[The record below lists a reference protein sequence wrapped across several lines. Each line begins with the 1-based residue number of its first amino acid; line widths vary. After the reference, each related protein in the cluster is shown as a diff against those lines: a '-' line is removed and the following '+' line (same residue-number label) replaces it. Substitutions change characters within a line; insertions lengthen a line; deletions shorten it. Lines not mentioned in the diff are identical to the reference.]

1 MNPPVGRGSAP
12 APGRDHRGLVDHL
25 LVLKERSGCSFAQ
38 LASNSRTMDGTTVSA
53 TTLKR
58 VVDLKTV
65 PTVPTERAVVAF
77 VRACGVGGEQEA
89 LRRWRAA
96 RAEERGILPTLRA
109 PAVDSIRTHA
119 DLNAALAA
127 AYERAGA
134 PALRVLQERA
144 ATPGMAGQV
153 LLPLKA
159 AWRATRREGRFTAWY
174 QCEAFLR
181 GCGIPARDMPR
192 WKEAWQRTAVG
203 RPAARDRFQTH
214 PAFKGPLARRG
225 RTPSAVITWTPEME
239 KSVMVL
245 GTALASVH
253 DTRPQMARSAVATV
267 KALEFLLRSSDPQV
281 QRAALTQGLLHAVE
295 AVARLNGTGPSSFH
309 HGQLDPAREQS
320 APVRGPVGTAGP
332 VPRPL
337 PGPAR
342 GATRTDV
349 RTAARPLL

>member
-25 LVLKERSGCSFAQ
+25 LALKERSGCSFAQ

-58 VVDLKTV
+58 VVDLK
-65 PTVPTERAVVAF
+65 TVPTERAVVAF

-203 RPAARDRFQTH
+203 RPAARDRFQTR
-214 PAFKGPLARRG
+214 PAPEGLLSRRG

-253 DTRPQMARSAVATV
+253 DTRPQMERSAVAAV
-267 KALEFLLRSSDPQV
+267 KALEVLLRSFDPPV

-295 AVARLNGTGPSSFH
+295 AVARLNGTGPLSSRNER
-309 HGQLDPAREQS
+309 LDFKRVQSGPDRARLG
-320 APVRGPVGTAGP
+320 RRAG
-332 VPRPL
+332 
-337 PGPAR
+337 
-342 GATRTDV
+342 
-349 RTAARPLL
+349 